1 MGIDIT
7 KGTKNIFGK
16 FINLIAVFF
25 VILILASFVQNLSKM
40 KQTRREIEREKLEL
54 EAAKREKEEVEEKLR
69 KVQSEEYIEKQLR
82 DNLGLAKEGEIIVI
96 LPEADIV
103 RKFAPKEEVEEIVL
117 PDPNW
122 MKWAKAFG
130 IMN

>member
-103 RKFAPKEEVEEIVL
+103 RKFAPKEE
-117 PDPNW
+117 
-122 MKWAKAFG
+122 
-130 IMN
+130 